1 MPKTKSPKT
10 NKPKDFIASFITAK
24 KMILYVL
31 NKVRWLFIADVLLSI
46 IIAFIPFGVAYLF
59 GKTLDELIKQVS
71 QSAELS
77 PEILYLI
84 AIYIGLTIFDDII
97 RSIYGIIDIQLSWRL
112 EQRLREDV
120 IWKFSKLDL
129 RYYEDPQTT
138 SKFRKVDE
146 NYLSQSRRF
155 IKGLTDTIDPLVAV
169 IVGTVLLTVLAPIT
183 ILITFAFALPA
194 AINNTIFGKRLWKY
208 WDTAAEVRKDFR
220 FTERYLITNDK
231 LMEVRTFNLTR
242 YLYEYA
248 KDRLAVWYE
257 AQLNLVVKRKY
268 WDAFWGALYVFGI
281 GLIFYIITKE
291 TLAGTITIGEF
302 SFYLATARRLGSGIQ
317 KSLTNFAL
325 FYEQLA
331 YLGELFEFFETE
343 NTVINGNTVLEKTKQ
358 PPVIEFKNVYFSY
371 PNTNILALNNLN
383 LKINAGENIAIVGEN
398 GAGKTTLIKLLMR
411 FYDVSKGEILI
422 NGKNIQELDIETWY
436 QQLGTLFQDFNRYH
450 FSVEKNITLGNIIEE
465 PNNSK
470 IKQAAKQAQ
479 ALEFIEKFDEKFDQR
494 LNKEFEGGTD
504 LSTGQWQ
511 KIALARTF
519 YRDSNVI
526 VLDEPTSAIDP
537 KSEADIFDELF
548 EFASEKSVII
558 VSHRFSTVR
567 NAQRI
572 IVIKD
577 GTIAEEGTH
586 EQLLNMENGI
596 YKHAFEVQKRGY
608 E

>member
-1 MPKTKSPKT
+1 MPKTKSTKT

-31 NKVRWLFIADVLLSI
+31 NKVRGLFIADVLLSI

-77 PEILYLI
+77 SEILYLI
-84 AIYIGLTIFDDII
+84 AIYIGLTIFDDIV

-358 PPVIEFKNVYFSY
+358 PPVI
-371 PNTNILALNNLN
+371 
-383 LKINAGENIAIVGEN
+383 
-398 GAGKTTLIKLLMR
+398 
-411 FYDVSKGEILI
+411 
-422 NGKNIQELDIETWY
+422 
-436 QQLGTLFQDFNRYH
+436 
-450 FSVEKNITLGNIIEE
+450 
-465 PNNSK
+465 
-470 IKQAAKQAQ
+470 
-479 ALEFIEKFDEKFDQR
+479 
-494 LNKEFEGGTD
+494 
-504 LSTGQWQ
+504 
-511 KIALARTF
+511 
-519 YRDSNVI
+519 
-526 VLDEPTSAIDP
+526 
-537 KSEADIFDELF
+537 
-548 EFASEKSVII
+548 
-558 VSHRFSTVR
+558 
-567 NAQRI
+567 
-572 IVIKD
+572 
-577 GTIAEEGTH
+577 
-586 EQLLNMENGI
+586 
-596 YKHAFEVQKRGY
+596 
-608 E
+608 